1 MPEAAAP
8 DRYAGLRLGNQLCF
22 PLYAAS
28 REIIRHY
35 RPHLEALDLTYTQY
49 ITMMVLWEEGELSV
63 KQLGKRLYLDSGTLT
78 PLLKSLQ
85 AKGYV
90 TRKRSEAD
98 ERVLMV
104 RLTEAG
110 LALREK
116 AVAVSEGM
124 RACVAL
130 SEEEAA
136 LLYKLLYKL
145 LSNPESNDAEP

>member
-8 DRYAGLRLGNQLCF
+8 DRYAGLKLGNQLCF

-116 AVAVSEGM
+116 AVAVPEGM